1 MTADANTWVTR
12 TMTALAIGAIMTVAS
27 EMLFYATPEQALQPF
42 DIPLTW
48 LFYAYTSY
56 VCLAL
61 GAWLGVR
68 GWVSLFL
75 LGSIFG
81 WIIEGVIVTT
91 VYDSLPFTIPFTA
104 MSWHALISAVVVFGV
119 VRNSANWRL
128 SRQILLLV
136 ALGLFFGFWAQF
148 WVIERGTMPADDFT
162 YAYLLGSGLAVPL
175 ANIALDRLPRHYP
188 YKRRETIALVTLTT
202 LFWAAR
208 MVTTLNPA
216 YLVLPAVILPTIA
229 ILHRRRT
236 DTGLTL
242 PSKGRARRHLL
253 FLITPLMA
261 TILATEGWKRYDWIE
276 SNWPVTLL
284 STAIALGIYATAAY
298 HAIRKPA

>member
-1 MTADANTWVTR
+1 MTTADSWITR
-12 TMTALAIGAIMTVAS
+12 IAIALAVGAIMTIAS

-42 DIPLTW
+42 EIPLTW

-81 WIIEGVIVTT
+81 WIIEGVVVTT
-91 VYDSLPFTIPFTA
+91 VYGALPFTIPFTA
-104 MSWHALISAVVVFGV
+104 MSWHALISAVLVFAV
-119 VRNSANWRL
+119 VRNSAHWRL

-136 ALGLFFGFWAQF
+136 ALGLSFGLWAQF
-148 WVIERGTMPADDFT
+148 WVIERGTMPPDELT
-162 YAYLLGSGLAVPL
+162 YAYLVGLGLAVPF
-175 ANIALDRLPRHYP
+175 ANIALDHLPQHYP
-188 YKRRETIALVTLTT
+188 YKRRELVILAALTT
-202 LFWAAR
+202 LMWAAR
-208 MVTTLNPA
+208 MLTTLNPA

-229 ILHRRRT
+229 ILRRRST
-236 DTGLTL
+236 GTGLTL
-242 PSKGRARRHLL
+242 PPKGRAGRHML
-253 FLITPLMA
+253 FLITPLITA
-261 TILATEGWKRYDWIE
+261 ILATEGWKRYDWIE
-276 SNWPVTLL
+276 SNWPIALL

-298 HAIRKPA
+298 HALRKPA